1 MEHYMSKI
9 KFIPAIILASIFMA
23 QPSLAAKTDTYNC
36 EGQKIKASFPN
47 DKIAVILYS
56 GEIIV
61 LNEAPSASG
70 ARYTGESFQLWSKGK
85 NEFNLATISED
96 DIVNGKTSDDKG
108 RTCKLVK

>member
-1 MEHYMSKI
+1 
-9 KFIPAIILASIFMA
+9 MA
-23 QPSLAAKTDTYNC
+23 QPALAAKTDTYNC

-70 ARYTGESFQLWSKGK
+70 ARYTVEKA
-85 NEFNLATISED
+85 FNCGLKVRMNLI
-96 DIVNGKTSDDKG
+96 
-108 RTCKLVK
+108 